1 MLLPF
6 SIFIQVILFN
16 RIARL
21 SVFISSLLSIARSL
35 TAYFYPD
42 LFPLSDM
49 PRYWNDILYACAG
62 YTNIFLF
69 NYKSLG
75 TFFGCN
81 FLKSIRDIN
90 LIYTIIGCVF
100 VSLILRLRY
109 CIENQANAPDQNND
123 EAILP
128 IRKSL
133 NLVTLLFIF
142 DPCNL
147 LFTTV
152 LGKDVFQFGF
162 MCSLIYLLL
171 KPNKYSIFIFI
182 PTLLICFYSRGYTF
196 IFLSAALLFSLFSPN
211 LFLNIKF
218 PFLHLKNFSNK
229 LNIKLFFVSVIVTP
243 LLFYLISYV
252 LKNLTGGLDYEVIK
266 SFYDGM
272 NQQWAGSLTF
282 PIGTPFPIKYLF
294 FWILP
299 MGIIQNAT
307 AGYVY
312 SYSTILVLIL
322 IFNILK
328 NTLII
333 NNIKLKI
340 MFYSIIMYS
349 LGWTSI
355 AFNSGISTRHRFT
368 VIVPILLIFEAISRS
383 NQKKM
388 KSITSINII
397 K

>member
-1 MLLPF
+1 
-6 SIFIQVILFN
+6 
-16 RIARL
+16 
-21 SVFISSLLSIARSL
+21 
-35 TAYFYPD
+35 
-42 LFPLSDM
+42 
-49 PRYWNDILYACAG
+49 
-62 YTNIFLF
+62 
-69 NYKSLG
+69 
-75 TFFGCN
+75 
-81 FLKSIRDIN
+81 
-90 LIYTIIGCVF
+90 
-100 VSLILRLRY
+100 
-109 CIENQANAPDQNND
+109 
-123 EAILP
+123 
-128 IRKSL
+128 
-133 NLVTLLFIF
+133 
-142 DPCNL
+142 
-147 LFTTV
+147 
-152 LGKDVFQFGF
+152 
-162 MCSLIYLLL
+162 
-171 KPNKYSIFIFI
+171 
-182 PTLLICFYSRGYTF
+182 
-196 IFLSAALLFSLFSPN
+196 LFSPN